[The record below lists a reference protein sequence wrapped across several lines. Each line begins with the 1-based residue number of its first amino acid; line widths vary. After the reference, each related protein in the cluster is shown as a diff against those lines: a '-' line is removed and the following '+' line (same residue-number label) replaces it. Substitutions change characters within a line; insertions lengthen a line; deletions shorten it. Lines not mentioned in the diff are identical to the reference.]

1 MELSESS
8 SSVSPNLDLHIGN
21 SNEIDQVQLNHSDI
35 GSQQST
41 AADQQLDNHSVGDAA
56 VSHSSAD
63 PDVVDVAV
71 VDEIERLD
79 LRGDDVAVEVAAAEV
94 EEKKE
99 EGGEVEA
106 EEKSSSGGGGEIENG
121 NESERQSEEEESN
134 EGENRS
140 ENGGE
145 GEKKGGE
152 YNRRY
157 QYPVR
162 PEAEDCSFYPKT
174 GNCRFNHPVRRKN
187 NQHFQV
193 FKDKVKEKDAL
204 SEKPSQTE
212 CKYYLRP
219 GGCKYGKAC
228 RYNHG
233 KGKPSVAP
241 VVERNFLGLPIRRGG
256 RECPYYMRN
265 GSCKYGSNCR
275 FNHPDPTAAGGSDP
289 PSGFD
294 NGGPAS
300 LQGGSQSSSWSAP
313 RSLNETPLY
322 MPMMMPPSQGVPSQN
337 TEWNGYQAPV
347 YLERSMPAR
356 PPYVINN
363 SGTKTNVYKQYPPSN
378 QVDEFPE
385 RPGQRLCSFFLRT
398 GDCKFKSNCKYRH
411 PKSQTA
417 VSPSFALSDKG
428 LPLRPLFRPA
438 YAIMLTHLRSEALEN
453 FKIRLERSLVQRE
466 GFASS
471 VFAHTESCMREFD
484 QACADASIDV
494 AINSNGNAYGVDKEK
509 AKRKLKCDIEAY
521 ASSQLDEQLSRL
533 KLDEQLSRLKLD
545 CERQLCEALSL
556 NDPIAALLL
565 DGDDDIWRKK
575 RGLLHDAI
583 ELVDE
588 RFSNE
593 INGYALDQGRSAEML
608 QILRDYARRVAEEK
622 PRQEASRVL
631 THMINRF
638 LQAFNYDSDENAR
651 TWTVGVD
658 IRIITQNARHES
670 LKILSTLAA
679 IRLDKTQDDI
689 ERVLSSTLI
698 DGEISSTNVLDS
710 VTWDMVSS
718 NDTLITPLECQSLW
732 RQFKEQTEPA
742 VFQAY
747 ATQVLHRRNNALN
760 DDAPNDP
767 EFSPFLWIIVAIV
780 VLLST
785 AYGIPN
791 AASLVPEIL
800 ALLPRFRSQALT
812 LSAIIVA
819 VKKIVEAYRNR
830 RLQN

>member
-35 GSQQST
+35 GSQRST
-41 AADQQLDNHSVGDAA
+41 AADQQLDNHSGGDAA
-56 VSHSSAD
+56 VSHSSPD
-63 PDVVDVAV
+63 PDVVDVVDHAV
-71 VDEIERLD
+71 VDEIGRLD

-106 EEKSSSGGGGEIENG
+106 EEKSSNGGGGEI
-121 NESERQSEEEESN
+121 NESERQSEEE
-134 EGENRS
+134 ENRS

-162 PEAEDCSFYPKT
+162 PEAEECSFYPKT
-174 GNCRFNHPVRRKN
+174 GNCKFGSNRRFNHPVRRKN
-187 NQHFQV
+187 NQV
-193 FKDKVKEKDAL
+193 FKDKVKEKDEL

-219 GGCKYGKAC
+219 GGCKYGEAC

-241 VVERNFLGLPIRRGG
+241 VVELNFLGLPIRRGK

-275 FNHPDPTAAGGSDP
+275 FNHPNPTAAGGSDP

-313 RSLNETPLY
+313 RSLNETPLC

-337 TEWNGYQAPV
+337 TEWNGYQSPV

-363 SGTKTNVYKQYPPSN
+363 SGTKTKVYKQYPPSN
-378 QVDEFPE
+378 QVDEFQE

-398 GDCKFKSNCKYRH
+398 GDCKFKSNCKYHH
-411 PKSQTA
+411 PKSQTE

-471 VFAHTESCMREFD
+471 IIAHSESCMREFD
-484 QACADASIDV
+484 QACADV
-494 AINSNGNAYGVDKEK
+494 AINSNGNAYGIDKEK

-533 KLDEQLSRLKLD
+533 KLD
-545 CERQLCEALSL
+545 CERQLWEALSL
-556 NDPIAALLL
+556 NDPIAALLR

-608 QILRDYARRVAEEK
+608 QILRDYARRVAKEK
-622 PRQEASRVL
+622 PRQEASCVL

-658 IRIITQNARHES
+658 IRIITHSARHES

-698 DGEISSTNVLDS
+698 GGEISSTNVLDS

-742 VFQAY
+742 IFQAY
-747 ATQVLHRRNNALN
+747 ATQVLHRRINSAPN

-767 EFSPFLWIIVAIV
+767 EFSPFIWIIVVIV

-830 RLQN
+830 RLQK